1 MAKSETILRDRIL
14 LATQIEDYLM
24 MSYSLSRA
32 DGIPPEL
39 VLPADMSVLA
49 QQMTI
54 AESAEVTN
62 YLSQLGYDP
71 KEVHPKVIDTL
82 KKIAALT

>member
-1 MAKSETILRDRIL
+1 MANSEIILPVEKS
-14 LATQIEDYLM
+14 LAAQVEDYLRM
-24 MSYSLSRA
+24 LCSLARA
-32 DGIPPEL
+32 GGIPPEL
-39 VLPADMSVLA
+39 VLFADISVLA